1 MLGSRTFVPISRT
14 YKKQTPVPHSS
25 TEAQMISLDARV
37 RLTGIPAFTLW
48 NMVIDVLEPEAVR
61 NAMRNTKPKKTKPL
75 IADQRLTDS
84 IDYVVPK
91 RTCLQ
96 PASVF
101 V

>member
-1 MLGSRTFVPISRT
+1 
-14 YKKQTPVPHSS
+14 
-25 TEAQMISLDARV
+25 MISLDAGV
-37 RLTGIPAFTLW
+37 RLTGIPALTLW

-91 RTCLQ
+91 RTCFQ
-96 PASVF
+96 PTSIF